1 MDEWSIGQSA
11 FSICENGDG
20 GHDIDAA
27 AGLVTLVVA
36 MPMTMVGMTMTMVT
50 TMVVMMRMV
59 LMVAT
64 FPIEVNSVV
73 RERSGGD

>member
-1 MDEWSIGQSA
+1 MHQSCDHP
-11 FSICENGDG
+11 IIE
-20 GHDIDAA
+20 
-27 AGLVTLVVA
+27 LRLVVEK
-36 MPMTMVGMTMTMVT
+36 MMTMVVMTMTMVT